1 MFPKLS
7 IRLGPAQHT
16 QYSLKT
22 LPNFPQPITILAL
35 GQDHTLGLT
44 KSGEV
49 LSWGLNRFS
58 QLGYVVEIS
67 TTSIGRHEEPI
78 QTIPKRVVG
87 LLRRE
92 VVVGVAASKNA
103 SACWT
108 KETVFTWGT
117 NTGQLG
123 RGLYFIFSLWFS
135 KNFKKKWMA
144 PFVGYDKSAQPVQVS
159 PRPVTRFS
167 NTVIDIAM
175 TVRAIPY

>member
-1 MFPKLS
+1 MWVWKWRPVSKPEHKPRTIFNQWFIFLFQKKKKKN
-7 IRLGPAQHT
+7 RLGPAQHT
-16 QYSLKT
+16 QYNLKP
-22 LPNFPQPITILAL
+22 LSNFVQPITALAL
-35 GQDHTLGLT
+35 GQDHTLALT

-49 LSWGLNRFS
+49 FSWGLNRFS

-67 TTSIGRHEEPI
+67 MSSTGRHEEPI

-92 VVVGVAASKNA
+92 VVIGVAASRIA

-123 RGLYFIFSLWFS
+123 RVFPL
-135 KNFKKKWMA
+135 
-144 PFVGYDKSAQPVQVS
+144 PFLH
-159 PRPVTRFS
+159 FELL
-167 NTVIDIAM
+167 IEF
-175 TVRAIPY
+175 